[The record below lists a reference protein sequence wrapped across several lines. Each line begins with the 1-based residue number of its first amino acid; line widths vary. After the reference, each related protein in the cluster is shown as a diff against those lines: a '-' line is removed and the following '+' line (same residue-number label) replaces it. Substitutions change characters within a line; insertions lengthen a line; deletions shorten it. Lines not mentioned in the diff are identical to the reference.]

1 MSIVEDPRDEGSTPV
16 DAQPRPARGG
26 VVRAGSIAA
35 SGGWG
40 LMLGPLLVATIGL
53 LVVAW
58 FLPMMTIT
66 KLFFW
71 SDRVSI
77 ADAVINL
84 WGEGD
89 YFIFL
94 VIFLFSILFPFAKL
108 VGGLWLWAR
117 VTPGDQRSSKLA
129 GWIKGL
135 SKWSMLDVFV
145 AALVVVAIK
154 VTIVSDVSIHSG
166 IYVFT
171 AAVLLSTLWLAW
183 LERMIA
189 SQSSTAE
196 KT

>member
-1 MSIVEDPRDEGSTPV
+1 MSEMEKDVPGPG
-16 DAQPRPARGG
+16 RGG
-26 VVRAGSIAA
+26 RGRAMLVRAGSVAA

-40 LMLGPLLVATIGL
+40 LMLGPLLVATLGL

-77 ADAVINL
+77 AGAVVAL

-94 VIFLFSILFPFAKL
+94 VIFLFSMLFPFAKL
-108 VGGLWLWAR
+108 AGGLWLWAR
-117 VTPGDQRSSKLA
+117 VTPGDQRSGRLA
-129 GWIKGL
+129 AWIKGL

-183 LERMIA
+183 LERMLAAPA
-189 SQSSTAE
+189 SPAGSA
-196 KT
+196 

>member
-1 MSIVEDPRDEGSTPV
+1 MSTTDD
-16 DAQPRPARGG
+16 RGG
-26 VVRAGSIAA
+26 QGAGRRTRPSGLVRGGSVAA

-40 LMLGPLLVATIGL
+40 LVLGPLLVATLGL

-77 ADAVINL
+77 ADAIVNL
-84 WGEGD
+84 WREGD
-89 YFIFL
+89 YFIFG
-94 VIFLFSILFPFAKL
+94 VIFLFSMLFPVAKL
-108 VGGLWLWAR
+108 LGALWLWAR
-117 VTPGDQRSSKLA
+117 VTPGDQRSSRLA
-129 GWIKGL
+129 ARLKGM

-145 AALVVVAIK
+145 AALVVVAVK
-154 VTIVSDVSIHSG
+154 VTVVSEVSIHAG

-183 LERMIA
+183 LERMLA
-189 SQSSTAE
+189 TRAG
-196 KT
+196 